1 MKYYNLFDNFP
12 MDVCL
17 DCLQAF
23 LVTVNNDTINIIKRK
38 PTCSK
43 RISLPGSIEV
53 FLSQKCQLPAHFQT
67 FIHLTQVWVNYLV
80 LHHSGHRQSHA
91 NKLPHYITL
100 LPLPLRDAQL

>member
-67 FIHLTQVWVNYLV
+67 FIHLTQV
-80 LHHSGHRQSHA
+80 
-91 NKLPHYITL
+91 
-100 LPLPLRDAQL
+100 